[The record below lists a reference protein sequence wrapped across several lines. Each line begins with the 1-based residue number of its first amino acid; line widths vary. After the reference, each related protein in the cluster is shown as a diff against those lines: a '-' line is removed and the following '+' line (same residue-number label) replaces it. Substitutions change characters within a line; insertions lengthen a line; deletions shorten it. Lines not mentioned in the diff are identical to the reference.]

1 MKPCL
6 QCRLHGP
13 LVLGTLQLLDELP
26 QRLPRDY
33 SHGETFPVYT
43 CSQFGY
49 ILWLLASA
57 VIPLPSVPLRT
68 GNHPLNLLSFYIRFM
83 ASQAPTLTRKDLFLR
98 ACRCEPVPR
107 LPVWMMRQA
116 GRYLP
121 EYREIRTKHSFLEV
135 CKTPDLAL
143 EVSIQP
149 FRRLAVDAIII
160 FSDILIPAEAMGLP
174 LELEDNGPQLPEPVR
189 TEADVKKLHIFD
201 PERETGFLMEALRRT
216 VKYAGPDVPVLG
228 FAAAPWTLAC
238 YMVEGRTR
246 EGFATVKNFLFTRP
260 NAFRELLHRIAQA
273 TILYLK
279 AQISAGVTAV
289 QLFDTWC
296 GELPLSDYSE
306 FVLPSVQQVIS
317 GLAGKVPVIYYTK
330 ASHHLLPAI
339 IKTGAAVLSVDW
351 RVSLSELRALAGP
364 RIALQGNLDPAVLL
378 GPKEKI
384 RQSTLEIAAE
394 LNGQG
399 HILSLGHGILP
410 QTPVDHA
417 QLFIATGQ
425 QAPLH
430 QSSAASITQ

>member
-160 FSDILIPAEAMGLP
+160 FSDILIPAEAMGLT
-174 LELEDNGPQLPEPVR
+174 LELEDNGPHLPEPVR
-189 TEADVKKLHIFD
+189 TESDVKKLHIFD

-339 IKTGAAVLSVDW
+339 IKTGAAVLSIDW

-384 RQSTLEIAAE
+384 RQSTLGIAAE

-399 HILSLGHGILP
+399 HILNLGHGILP